1 MSVRLYAMTCG
12 WMTLP
17 MKLVLEDG
25 RGRIRVPIPMFLIDH
40 PEGKVLFD
48 SGMSLAAQHDPEG
61 YIRPLGRSWELE
73 IGPGEGLS
81 ARLEALE
88 TDPAE
93 VRYLVNSH
101 LHFDHSGGNAALPNA
116 PLVIQRP
123 EWEHGKRVDPEQ
135 DPGYRPDEYD
145 LGQDV
150 IQVEGEH
157 DLFGDRS
164 VVCIPTYGHT
174 PGHQSLR
181 VRLGSGEV
189 VLTGDACYLR
199 KSLEELILPGFPHD
213 REATMESLKTL
224 RRLQSRG
231 ARIIYGHDPEYWES
245 VPQAPAEI
253 T

>member
-1 MSVRLYAMTCG
+1 MSPRLYAMTCG

-17 MKLVLEDG
+17 MKLVLEGG

-40 PEGKVLFD
+40 PEGKVVFD
-48 SGMSLAAQHDPEG
+48 SGMSLAAQRDPEG
-61 YIRPLGRSWELE
+61 YVRPLGRSWELE
-73 IGPGEGLS
+73 LGPGEGL
-81 ARLEALE
+81 AAGLE
-88 TDPAE
+88 TLEIDPAE

-101 LHFDHSGGNAALPNA
+101 LHFDHSGGNATLPNA

-123 EWEHGKRVDPEQ
+123 EWEHGRRVDPEQ

-157 DLFGDRS
+157 DLFGDQS
-164 VVCIPTYGHT
+164 VVCVPTYGHT
-174 PGHQSLR
+174 PGHQSLK
-181 VRLGSGEV
+181 VRLSSGEV

-199 KSLEELILPGFPHD
+199 QSLEELVLPGFPHD
-213 REATMESLKTL
+213 REATLESLKVL
-224 RRLQSRG
+224 RRLQSAG
-231 ARIIYGHDPEYWES
+231 ARIIYGHDPEFWQS